1 MLEEVPGAYGWI
13 GNGANGEPG
22 VGRHNP
28 RYDFNDNNLT
38 LGARFWDHL
47 ARRWFEAR
55 VEK

>member
-1 MLEEVPGAYGWI
+1 MLEVVPGAYGWI